1 MEFSVAIIGIIVL
14 FLILKIF
21 KVSIKLIFK
30 FILNSIVGVL
40 ILAVANALGANIE
53 VTVVNAFIVGILGI
67 PGVILFLLIK

>member
-1 MEFSVAIIGIIVL
+1 

-53 VTVVNAFIVGILGI
+53 VTVLNAFIVGILGI
-67 PGVILFLLIK
+67 PGVILLLLIK

>member
-1 MEFSVAIIGIIVL
+1 MELSVAIIGIIVL

-53 VTVVNAFIVGILGI
+53 VTVLNAFIVGILGI
-67 PGVILFLLIK
+67 PGVILLLLIK

>member
-1 MEFSVAIIGIIVL
+1 MELSFAIIGIIVL

-53 VTVVNAFIVGILGI
+53 VTVLNAFIVGILGI
-67 PGVILFLLIK
+67 PGVILLLLIK

>member
-67 PGVILFLLIK
+67 PGVILLLLIK